1 MVFQL
6 RHIAC
11 IFCINNFL
19 DGIAM
24 TYDEFCNLVK
34 EELSAYLESFDLTDK
49 DIAEYMKRNDDLLFA
64 RYDKE
69 MSLVEQGRRTLDE
82 VKFSAVDDVASTLSD
97 MFE

>member
-1 MVFQL
+1 
-6 RHIAC
+6 
-11 IFCINNFL
+11 
-19 DGIAM
+19 M

-34 EELSAYLESFDLTDK
+34 EELSVYLESFDLTDE
-49 DIAEYMKRNDDLLFA
+49 DIAEYMKRNNDLLFA

-82 VKFSAVDDVASTLSD
+82 VKFSAVDEIASTLSD

>member
-1 MVFQL
+1 M
-6 RHIAC
+6 
-11 IFCINNFL
+11 N
-19 DGIAM
+19 
-24 TYDEFCNLVK
+24 YEEFCNLVK
-34 EELSAYLESFDLTDK
+34 EELSAYLESFDLADE

>member
-1 MVFQL
+1 M
-6 RHIAC
+6 
-11 IFCINNFL
+11 N
-19 DGIAM
+19 
-24 TYDEFCNLVK
+24 YEEFCNLVK
-34 EELSAYLESFDLTDK
+34 EELSAYLESFDLTEE
-49 DIAEYMKRNDDLLFA
+49 DIAEYMKRNDDLIFA

>member
-1 MVFQL
+1 M
-6 RHIAC
+6 
-11 IFCINNFL
+11 N
-19 DGIAM
+19 
-24 TYDEFCNLVK
+24 YEEFCNLVK
-34 EELSAYLESFDLTDK
+34 EELSAYLESFDLADE

-82 VKFSAVDDVASTLSD
+82 VKFSAVDEIASTLSD